1 MAGKKACKKCSTL
14 YEKDAK
20 CPRCGSTDSTDSW
33 KGKVVILDPEKSEVA
48 QKLKIKEKGVYAIK
62 TR

>member
-1 MAGKKACKKCSTL
+1 MKIRACKKCSTL
-14 YEKDAK
+14 YERDK
-20 CPRCGSTDSTDSW
+20 CPKCGANEYTESW
-33 KGKVVILDPEKSEVA
+33 KGKVVIMDPEKSEVA